1 VEVFTTR
8 QRSLIADVLAE
19 SSDLLGGDAARL
31 PLPAAHAAKLG
42 VPDGTTYGRAL
53 AAIAEGGTPVMA
65 RDFTKAVLALR
76 RDPRVQG
83 EELF

>member
-1 VEVFTTR
+1 VEVFTAR
-8 QRSLIADVLAE
+8 QRDLIADVLAE

-31 PLPAAHAAKLG
+31 PLSAAHAAKLR
-42 VPDGTTYGRAL
+42 VPDGTTYGQAL
-53 AAIAEGGTPVMA
+53 ALIAEGGTPVMA
-65 RDFTKAVLALR
+65 RDFTGAVLALR